1 MHGNDRIILSM
12 NHHSI
17 LKFRYFLK
25 DYCLFFSTAAVVFF
39 FFLSRYPFFA
49 FTPIAEVTT
58 EDSVEY
64 YGMVLDFISGKN
76 KIDFGYLSPGY
87 PFFLFIIGI
96 LKNTTIAVILAQ
108 NLVALLAGIFLI
120 YSIYSCYGSY
130 AYLISFTL
138 CGYFSSELNI
148 DVDSLILPDSI
159 YTSLLIFYCSFLILA
174 LEKNKV
180 IYWIFLSLISAELI
194 LIRSS
199 ALFIFPVMFCIVF
212 FMVYN
217 KYKRSSVLA
226 FIVPF
231 SIIMVIYS
239 AYNYYSINTFT
250 IVTNKRGYHIQTI
263 STPITEDEQKMVNE
277 FISFLPKDNLL
288 KTAND
293 SWDFVA
299 VHNSYC
305 RIRWGTELYFDS
317 LDNLILQHKFDEKI
331 YVDRIVNYKSAS
343 YITYKQKLKEK
354 IGYTKYELNL
364 GANLAKFTLVNF
376 AAYFNSFRRTDYDF
390 YGYKYGWRYY
400 FYLVNQTQQKPFIYY
415 PMISPVEG
423 TLIKDSLR
431 FIAFK
436 ELINSNLKSET
447 DFQNLKTS
455 RNSTLL
461 YKLYDSFN
469 RIIRDVLFNNYFWIF
484 VFIIGFIYSIII
496 NIQFRFNNI
505 AIFLL
510 FIFCCLHISSALLF
524 STRVV
529 LPRYSFTTEFIYYL
543 SAVFLIICFLNKK
556 EISKN

>member
-1 MHGNDRIILSM
+1 M
-12 NHHSI
+12 NPNSI
-17 LKFRYFLK
+17 LQFRAFFK
-25 DYCLFFSTAAVVFF
+25 RYCLFISIASVVFF
-39 FFLSRYPFFA
+39 FFLSRFPFFA

-64 YGMVLDFISGKN
+64 YGMILDFISGKN
-76 KIDFGYLSPGY
+76 KIDFGYISPGY
-87 PFFLFIIGI
+87 PFFLFIIGL

-108 NLVALLAGIFLI
+108 SIIALLAGIFLI
-120 YSIYSCYGSY
+120 YSIYSCYESY
-130 AYLISFTL
+130 AYLIAFTL

-159 YTSLLIFYCSFLILA
+159 YTSLLIFYCSCLILA

-199 ALFIFPVMFCIVF
+199 ALFIFPVMFCIIF
-212 FMVYN
+212 FIVYN
-217 KYKRSSVLA
+217 KYKRNNVLA
-226 FIVPF
+226 FIVPL

-239 AYNYYSINTFT
+239 AYNYYSINSFT

-263 STPITEDEQKMVNE
+263 STPITENEQKMVSE
-277 FISFLPKDNLL
+277 FILFLPKDNLL
-288 KTAND
+288 KTAKD

-299 VHNSYC
+299 VQNSYC

-331 YVDRIVNYKSAS
+331 HVDSIVDYKSAS

-400 FYLVNQTQQKPFIYY
+400 FYLINQTQQKPFIYY
-415 PMISPVEG
+415 PMVSPEEG
-423 TLIKDSLR
+423 VLIRDSLR
-431 FIAFK
+431 LIAFK
-436 ELINSNLKSET
+436 ELINSDLKSET
-447 DFQNLKTS
+447 DFQNLKTE
-455 RNSTLL
+455 RNSTFA

-469 RIIRDVLFNNYFWIF
+469 RNIRDVLFNNCFWIF
-484 VFIIGFIYSIII
+484 TFIIGFIYSIVK
-496 NIQFRFNNI
+496 NIQFSFNNSTF
-505 AIFLL
+505 FLL
-510 FIFCCLHISSALLF
+510 FILSSLHISSALLF

-543 SAVFLIICFLNKK
+543 SLVFLIISLLNKK